1 MTNLPSLSNVL
12 REPESLRWVST
23 FHGSISSTFNKQ
35 LLSAQ
40 IPKGQKDT
48 DFWDLLLYKLWV
60 TCWWNRPVTISYLFY
75 FQVQLNIQPH
85 NDDGHQ
91 KINIVDV
98 LKVEP
103 EISTVENRRRASVAN
118 DELSSDN
125 FDDDEDDEFFNEDED
140 VDIEDVAPESVVD
153 HPVSNFVESVE
164 FCQLRKRFKYPNSV
178 SEWTR
183 MHTVHWAKWVNRTF
197 KGVRLNEENW

>member
-1 MTNLPSLSNVL
+1 MLHSFECLYVHNDTND
-12 REPESLRWVST
+12 T
-23 FHGSISSTFNKQ
+23 
-35 LLSAQ
+35 Q
-40 IPKGQKDT
+40 IPIQNVIT
-48 DFWDLLLYKLWV
+48 
-60 TCWWNRPVTISYLFY
+60 LFNIFI

-85 NDDGHQ
+85 NDDGHR

-103 EISTVENRRRASVAN
+103 EISTVENRRASVAN
-118 DELSSDN
+118 DDLSSDN
-125 FDDDEDDEFFNEDED
+125 FDDDEDDDFFNEDED
-140 VDIEDVAPESVVD
+140 VEIEDIATPESVVD

-164 FCQLRKRFKYPNSV
+164 FCQLRKRFKYPNSL